1 MNIEPGQLYIEQLLI
16 GVLSY
21 SIWSFSYL
29 NKE

>member
-21 SIWSFSYL
+21 
-29 NKE
+29 